1 MMHTSLMRDKRAY
14 SMTFWAVY
22 IGAVI
27 VPLIALA
34 TGLGRIFFT
43 RAQLAAAADSAAL
56 AAAVEID
63 REAYMETGEVIL
75 TDQAYVWVRQM
86 VVQNSTWLT
95 SKGIY
100 PYVASIGVSGNT
112 VEVTVGVHISP
123 WILPGGSLVVTVSET
138 GRAEVR
144 AIRQ

>member
-1 MMHTSLMRDKRAY
+1 MNRLVRDKRGY

-27 VPLIALA
+27 VPLIALS

-43 RAQLAAAADSAAL
+43 RAQLAAAADAAAL

-63 REAYMETGEVIL
+63 RQHFMETGEVIL
-75 TDQAYVWVRQM
+75 TDQAPVWARQM

-100 PYVASIGVSGNT
+100 PYVASIGVSGTT
-112 VEVTVGVHISP
+112 VEVTVGIHISP
-123 WILPGGSLVVTVSET
+123 WILPGGGSLVVTVSET

-144 AIRQ
+144 SILQ